1 MICPDKERFIDKF
14 GYDFDSL
21 RKETINWLQSQD
33 LAGYSFTLPDV
44 IKIGSGGIAI
54 APANAGFLQWDFRC
68 SNAHYPVKDLPLD
81 FSIDSVF
88 TLPTFRHTHFN
99 GKQIVVH
106 KRSENLHEIFSYN
119 LYPGPSAKKD
129 CMGFYY
135 QKAKK
140 KDG

>member
-1 MICPDKERFIDKF
+1 MGFRQITEPYMRRRDPDTMAIADDLPSDKERFIDKF

-68 SNAHYPVKDLPLD
+68 SN
-81 FSIDSVF
+81 
-88 TLPTFRHTHFN
+88 
-99 GKQIVVH
+99 
-106 KRSENLHEIFSYN
+106 
-119 LYPGPSAKKD
+119 
-129 CMGFYY
+129 
-135 QKAKK
+135 
-140 KDG
+140 